1 MGRSPRHDLTVRDAT
16 PGDAAALRMLLLDA
30 NAGDY
35 FPSFIRMNGFD
46 HVVLYGKAPSW
57 TVIIIREGVVAL
69 EDGTPYAGMDNIDMR
84 EAIARD
90 TGGTWARNLAMV
102 NITRAGEN
110 GVLAS
115 GVMAGPK
122 AIYARGGPGAKM
134 GSLGL
139 KAIVTL
145 AQTHEFPTAQ
155 PYKPYNRVIAQKL
168 ISSTGGN
175 QFALHRLNENVDRE

>member
-1 MGRSPRHDLTVRDAT
+1 
-16 PGDAAALRMLLLDA
+16 
-30 NAGDY
+30 
-35 FPSFIRMNGFD
+35 
-46 HVVLYGKAPSW
+46 
-57 TVIIIREGVVAL
+57 
-69 EDGTPYAGMDNIDMR
+69 MR

-110 GVLAS
+110 GVLTS

-134 GSLGL
+134 GALGL

-168 ISSTGGN
+168 LATSVVKNALSTQGTPFLYKPSRLLGAMGTKNNQETTWTEALDAEHFDHVPPGHGGLLPLPGELPAAERSA
-175 QFALHRLNENVDRE
+175 QGDA